1 MATYYPPSEYVFT
14 SNPVP
19 VKITGLTT
27 GEKVKV
33 QIRDNASS
41 LLLGTFYFYERL
53 NEANF
58 DLSGILN
65 DLTAKYFNDYSIN
78 TSIISESQTYR
89 QLKIKITNNAGT
101 ATYTDS
107 IFICVFG
114 GKQIGDLKEY
124 RCGNAYGVGN
134 WLNEHETIEWF
145 PGSPL
150 ILSFLSAF
158 SIAPAANSINV
169 TIRVKKVANTITFQS
184 FPVTINKARS
194 VQVINL
200 QTLFNS
206 ITTTSDLKYY
216 EIEVL
221 YGNPLA
227 SIVKPIR
234 IYNTK
239 TNIYNCDNVFMFRW
253 LNKLGGYSH
262 AYLYEGNDSIGIATE
277 SANIFLDSIE
287 PVGNRI
293 KSTHDV
299 RTKVSRKTKKFGVD
313 SIDYDTWIGHT
324 GIAES
329 VSVQIWD
336 KQTGIF
342 QNVEVVDS
350 SFSWDNNKTLNNFE
364 INVLYPQSFTQ
375 TK

>member
-350 SFSWDNNKTLNNFE
+350 SFSWDKNKTLNNFE

>member
-33 QIRDNASS
+33 QIKDNASS

-124 RCGNAYGVGN
+124 RCGNVYGVGN

-169 TIRVKKVANTITFQS
+169 TIRVKKVASTITFQS

-287 PVGNRI
+287 PDGNRI

-350 SFSWDNNKTLNNFE
+350 SFSWDKNKTLNNFE